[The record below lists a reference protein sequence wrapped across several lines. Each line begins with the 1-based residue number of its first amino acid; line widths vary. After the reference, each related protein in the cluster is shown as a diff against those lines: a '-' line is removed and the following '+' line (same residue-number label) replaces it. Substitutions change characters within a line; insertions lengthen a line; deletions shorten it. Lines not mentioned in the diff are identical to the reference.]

1 MTPEFLEENGFTW
14 INAYSTI
21 LFMGIFIFVF
31 LVYCSFSY
39 KSFVFSLILLI
50 GIFALYIAVYDTQFS
65 IANFCAKLLIDDSNP
80 ILVIAVTYALVLL
93 GGLLCYLF
101 SLLLYKKDIN
111 DISVRYALRQ
121 AQSK

>member
-1 MTPEFLEENGFTW
+1 
-14 INAYSTI
+14 
-21 LFMGIFIFVF
+21 MGIFIFVF

-65 IANFCAKLLIDDSNP
+65 IANFCAKLLINNSNP
-80 ILVIAVTYALVLL
+80 ILLIAVTYALVLL
-93 GGLLCYLF
+93 GGLLCYVISSLF
-101 SLLLYKKDIN
+101 YKKEIS
-111 DISVRYALRQ
+111 DISIRYAMRQ